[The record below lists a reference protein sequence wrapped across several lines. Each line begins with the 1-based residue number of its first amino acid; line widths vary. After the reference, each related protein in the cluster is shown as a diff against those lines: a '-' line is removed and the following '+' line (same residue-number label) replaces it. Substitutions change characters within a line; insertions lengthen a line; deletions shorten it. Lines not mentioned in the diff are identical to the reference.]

1 MFLHRAFH
9 PGLAIYSH
17 MVGDET
23 SGRCAVIDP
32 TRDVEPY
39 MRMAREQ
46 GLRISDILE
55 THVHADFVSGAVE
68 LKARL
73 PYETRIHCSGL
84 GGTEWT
90 PPYADAVVGH
100 GDVVSFGSL
109 RLKALHT
116 PGHTPEHVSWSCSI
130 RRGATTRRGYYSAV
144 IFYSWGT

>member
-1 MFLHRAFH
+1 MFLDRSFV
-9 PGLAIYSH
+9 PGLAIYSY
-17 MVGDET
+17 MVGDEG

-39 MRMAREQ
+39 MHTARER

-73 PYETRIHCSGL
+73 PYEARIHCSGL
-84 GGTEWT
+84 GGAEWT
-90 PPYADAVVGH
+90 PPYADAVVDH
-100 GDVVSFGSL
+100 GDEVSFGGL

-116 PGHTPEHVSWSCSI
+116 SAASCVAS
-130 RRGATTRRGYYSAV
+130 G
-144 IFYSWGT
+144 